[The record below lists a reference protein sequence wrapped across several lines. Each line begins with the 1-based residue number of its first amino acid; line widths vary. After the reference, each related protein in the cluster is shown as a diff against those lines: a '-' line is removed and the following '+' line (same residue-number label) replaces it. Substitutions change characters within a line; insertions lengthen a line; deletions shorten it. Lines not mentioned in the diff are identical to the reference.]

1 MMLRLIFLIFLFSG
15 IVISTFSQGCPDN
28 LDFEKGDF
36 TNWQCFT
43 GSVSALGNTNVIS
56 LSLSQPTAKR
66 HEIISSATA
75 VDPYGGFPQ
84 LCPFGGKYSVKL
96 GNDSVGNQAEGLSYT
111 LTIPSNIDTFT
122 FTYFYAVVFENPGH
136 SSYEQ
141 PRFFVSAYDVLTG
154 IPIHCASFD
163 YVASGGIPGFETSLT
178 SADVLYKDWT
188 PAALQFA
195 GLGGRQV
202 RLEFKTADCTLGGH
216 FGYAYVD
223 VSTGCS
229 NIIATAPFCV
239 ETNSLVLNG
248 PYGFDKYVWFNDDYS
263 KTLGNT
269 QNITLNPPPITSGML
284 HVDVQPFPG
293 YGCRDTFHVI
303 IVEQH
308 SPDTP
313 TVQPANYY
321 YCQNQLTT
329 YLKATGDPGKL
340 LVWYTMPI
348 GGTGVSKVLPS
359 TNIAGTTN
367 YYVAQKI
374 LFGCESNR
382 KMVTVK
388 VTPAAN
394 TSFTINTVRQCLN
407 GNNYLFIST
416 TTAKQNSTYTW
427 DFGDGNTI
435 QNSAADS
442 IVNYVYTKPGNFS
455 IKLTVTNDT
464 TCSVSAYANTTVV
477 PKPDATFTYPSV
489 ICEKQ
494 TNVSIQNTAFVYNG
508 LSTINKWWWNIN
520 GVISTQPNPP
530 NFIPTSPGLLRIK
543 YVATTIEGCRS
554 DTNALVM
561 NIHERPTA
569 NYKMSAQP
577 LCDNVAIQ
585 FTDLSSFATTATDQI
600 NQWYWNFNGIIN
612 SSQNPYIKLP
622 SSKNYLGRLVVTSN
636 YGCISLPK
644 DTNFIVYQKP
654 SIGLSLNDSCV
665 FKLIKFTALDL
676 SNTVVKWYWNFG
688 SGLHVGSSEVI
699 NIFYDKTPKPFTLI
713 GETIEGCK
721 DTIPR
726 PTFAIYDNVAFAGK
740 DTIAAKGEPVQ
751 LNAQGYT
758 GEQYIWTPST
768 GLDNPNIE
776 TPIATLNVE
785 QEYKL
790 HSLTKEGCVKDSKI
804 IIKRYAGPELYV
816 PTGFTPNKD
825 GLNDGLKVFPVGI
838 KQFNYLAVYNRNGN
852 VIFRTTDYH
861 KGWDG
866 THNGKQVDAGGY
878 VFITEAID
886 YKGNRLL
893 RKGNVVV
900 IR

>member
-1 MMLRLIFLIFLFSG
+1 LQQATAQS
-15 IVISTFSQGCPDN
+15 SCPFN
-28 LDFEKGDF
+28 IDFENGDF
-36 TNWQCFT
+36 TNWECFT
-43 GSVSALGNTNVIS
+43 GSVAAVNNKNIIT
-56 LSLSQPTAKR
+56 LSPSQPTTGR

-75 VDPYGGFPQ
+75 VDQYGGFPQ

-96 GNDSVGNQAEGLSYT
+96 GNNNVNHEAEGLSYT
-111 LTIPSNIDTFT
+111 LTVPSNIDTFT

-136 SSYEQ
+136 AKYEQ

-154 IPIHCASFD
+154 VPINCASFD
-163 YVASGGIPGFETSLT
+163 YVASGGIPGFETSLN
-178 SADVLYKDWT
+178 SIDVLYKDWT

-229 NIIATAPFCV
+229 NIIATAPFCI
-239 ETNSLVLNG
+239 ETNSLLLNG

-263 KTLGNT
+263 KVLGNS
-269 QNITLNPPPITSGML
+269 QNVILKPPPISAGML

-303 IVEQH
+303 IAKQH
-308 SPDTP
+308 APDTP
-313 TVQPANYY
+313 SIQPVNYY
-321 YCQNQLTT
+321 YCQNQYATA
-329 YLKATGDPGKL
+329 LKATGDLDKL
-340 LVWYTMPI
+340 LLWYTVPI
-348 GGTGVSKVLPS
+348 GGTGANKIIPP
-359 TNIAGTTN
+359 TNTAGTTN
-367 YYVAQKI
+367 YYVTQKV
-374 LFGCESNR
+374 LFGCESDR

-388 VTPAAN
+388 VTPAAK
-394 TSFTINTVRQCLN
+394 TAFIINTVRQCLN
-407 GNNYLFIST
+407 GNNYLFTST

-427 DFGDGNTI
+427 DFGDGTII
-435 QNSAADS
+435 QNSATDS

-455 IKLTVTNDT
+455 IRLTVTNDT

-520 GVISTQPNPP
+520 GTISTQPNPP
-530 NFIPTSPGLLRIK
+530 AFVPNNPGLLTVK
-543 YVATTIEGCRS
+543 YVVTTIEGCRS
-554 DTNALVM
+554 DTNSLIM
-561 NIHERPTA
+561 NIHERPDA
-569 NYKMSAQP
+569 NYKMSAPP

-585 FTDLSSFATTATDQI
+585 FTDLSSFSTTATDLI
-600 NQWYWNFNGIIN
+600 NQWLWIFNSTTSN
-612 SSQNPYIKLP
+612 VQNPYINL
-622 SSKNYLGRLVVTSN
+622 SASNNYKGRLVVTSN
-636 YGCISLPK
+636 YGCVSLPK

-654 SIGLSLNDSCV
+654 AIGLSLNDSCV
-665 FKLIKFTALDL
+665 FKLIKFKALDL

-688 SGLHVGSSEVI
+688 SGLYVGNPEVT
-699 NIFYDKTPKPFTLI
+699 NIFYEKKPKPFMLI
-713 GETIEGCK
+713 GETKEGCK

-726 PTFAIYDNVAFAGK
+726 PTFAIYDNIAFAGK

-758 GEQYIWTPST
+758 GEQYTWTPST

-776 TPIATLNVE
+776 TPVATLDIE

-790 HSLTKEGCVKDSKI
+790 HSVTKEGCIKDSKI

-825 GLNDGLKVFPVGI
+825 GLNDVLKVFPVGI
-838 KQFNYLAVYNRNGN
+838 KQFNYFAVYNRNGN
-852 VIFRTTDYH
+852 LIFKTTDYN

-866 THNGKQVDAGGY
+866 MHNGKEVDAGTY
-878 VFITEAID
+878 VYITEAID
-886 YKGNRLL
+886 YRGNRMLK
-893 RKGNVVV
+893 KGSVVV